1 MNIPASIERYLQET
15 LGMEKDSAGKHAV
28 DRAIKSLMNREK
40 ISSLGEF
47 EHLFGSSEVQRQ
59 KLIDEIV
66 VGETWFFRD
75 KGPFEYLALYALELI
90 NILPSGK
97 VLNILSAPCSTGEEA
112 YSIVMALLQAGISPD
127 AFSVDAADISAKS
140 LKIAHKAVYGKNAFR
155 EPSSEN
161 YACYFLE
168 GEKGRQVTEQVVRQV
183 RFLQEN
189 LILPRFL
196 EGCGPY
202 HIIFCRNFLIYL
214 TAEVR
219 QKVFQQ
225 FNRLLMP
232 GGVLFSGHSETVFW
246 QQNGYI
252 PIRRERSFALSK
264 PHPAVPSGLA
274 ACAPEQKSP
283 LTFHDGKADRRPSL
297 AKRETVSLEAGK
309 CSAEPVLI
317 FQEQERKIP
326 EVSEPQLQT
335 ARRLADQGALAQ
347 AIRLCREYEKSLGPS
362 AEVYYLMGLILEAK
376 NDLQGAEGY
385 FLKAL
390 YLEPGH
396 YESLIHVSLLLQRK
410 GDDKKASLYS
420 ERAKRC
426 RREDHES

>member
-1 MNIPASIERYLQET
+1 MNIPASIDRYLYET
-15 LGMEKDSAGKHAV
+15 LGMEQASAGKHAV

-40 ISSLGEF
+40 ISGLEEF
-47 EHLFGSSEVQRQ
+47 ERLFGSSEVQRQ

-75 KGPFEYLALYALELI
+75 KGPFEYLALYAQELI
-90 NILPSGK
+90 NAGG

-112 YSIVMALLQAGISPD
+112 YSIVMTLLQAGLSPD

-140 LKIAHKAVYGKNAFR
+140 LKIARKAVYGKNAFR

-161 YACYFLE
+161 YAHYFLE
-168 GEKGRQVTEQVVRQV
+168 AEKGRQVTDQVVRQV
-183 RFLQEN
+183 RFLHEN

-219 QKVFQQ
+219 KRVFQQ

-264 PHPAVPSGLA
+264 SNPVVPSGLA
-274 ACAPEQKSP
+274 ANVSGQKLP
-283 LTFHDGKADRRPSL
+283 LTFHTCRTERRPSL
-297 AKRETVSLEAGK
+297 NQREVVSLGAEK
-309 CSAEPVLI
+309 CSVDPVPI
-317 FQEQERKIP
+317 SKEQERKMP
-326 EVSEPQLQT
+326 ETSIEPQLQA
-335 ARRLADQGALAQ
+335 ARRLADQGDLAQ
-347 AIRLCREYEKSLGPS
+347 AIRLCQEYEKRLGPS
-362 AEVYYLMGLILEAK
+362 AEVYYLTGLILEAG
-376 NDLQGAEGY
+376 NDLQGAEGN

-410 GDDKKASLYS
+410 GDDKKASLYR
-420 ERAKRC
+420 ERAERC
-426 RREDHES
+426 RRESGGP